1 MSKVIGIDLGTG
13 NSCVATIENG
23 NPVIIQ
29 NKEGNRTTPSVVQIT
44 SDSVL
49 VGNGAKRS
57 SVMKPKSTISS
68 VKRLMGS
75 EYSNTNVQKM
85 VKLSPYEIVN
95 KKNKPYV
102 KIDDKEYSPEQ
113 VSSMILGEMKS
124 IAEEYI
130 GGEVKD
136 AVITCPAWFDDVQR
150 NATKTAGELAG
161 LNVLRIINEPTAA
174 ILASSL
180 SSDGKDKIVAVVD
193 SGQGTVDVSICEIS
207 DGVVEVLSS
216 DGDVYLGGKDYDDAL
231 VKYII
236 DDFKSVNGIDLSTDN
251 MAYSRVIEAA
261 EKAKIELTSSSSTD
275 VTLPYI
281 SIKDG
286 NPLNLMM
293 SITRAKFEQLIKPLN
308 DKTVKKALDAIAKA
322 KLTKNDIDTI
332 LLVGGTTRIPSLQEA
347 LKQNVCENL
356 SSSVNPDEAV
366 AIGAAKQAN
375 IIVGGG
381 TDSDV
386 LLLDVTPLS
395 LGIETLGGVMTKLV
409 EANTTI
415 PCKKTQI
422 FSTAEDNQSAV
433 TIKVLQGE
441 RPMANDNK
449 AIGLFNL
456 EDIVPAKRGI
466 PQIEVTFDID
476 SNGIVSVSAK
486 DLGTNKE
493 QKITIENNNLS
504 DEEIEQI
511 KKDAEKFKEEDEH
524 KKSEM
529 EEVNSAEQLANS
541 ISNSFDELGDKI
553 TDDEKTALNSLID
566 DVKNAIKEKD
576 IEKIKSSRKELETAW
591 QPIITKIYTQQSKE
605 QSSETN
611 DNTQNIDI
619 NDLQEMFNTKQ

>member
-381 TDSDV
+381 TNSDV

-449 AIGLFNL
+449 TIGLFNL

-511 KKDAEKFKEEDEH
+511 KKDAEKFKEEDER

-605 QSSETN
+605 QSTETN

>member
-449 AIGLFNL
+449 TIGLFNL

-511 KKDAEKFKEEDEH
+511 KKDAEKFKEEDER